1 MRMQIGVN
9 QFCFPAR
16 YDVADA
22 LKAAAAL
29 GFDSFEACMTA
40 SQPGAAAGGVTDA
53 LDISGYYNRLLN
65 LDSTERDYRALRA
78 LAEDAG
84 MPIGGVGGILSFSI
98 YPLTSTDPS
107 IANRAMDA
115 VRRMADAAR
124 VLGAGS
130 VLVIPGMLT
139 EDMGYQEGYDR
150 AQARVAALAA
160 EAPDV
165 QFNIENVWN
174 NFLYSPLELN
184 GFVDGT
190 GRDNVGIY
198 FDIANARR
206 FGYPQQWIRAMGKRV
221 RKLHV
226 KDYRMAVDNIHG
238 FTNILDGDVNYPE
251 VLRALRETGYDGEL
265 VIELIPPA
273 HHLVERTLAHA
284 REALLEL
291 MHSEMDGR
299 NGQ

>member
-1 MRMQIGVN
+1 MQIGVN
-9 QFCFPAR
+9 QFCFPAG
-16 YDVADA
+16 YDVAEA
-22 LKAAAAL
+22 QNAAARL

-40 SQPGAAAGGVTDA
+40 SRPGAAAGGVTDA

-65 LDSTERDYRALRA
+65 LDSSREDYHALRA

-84 MPIGGVGGILSFSI
+84 IRIGGVGGILSFSI
-98 YPLTSTDPS
+98 FPLTSADPVV
-107 IANRAMDA
+107 ANRAMDA

-124 VLGAGS
+124 ALGAGS

-165 QFNIENVWN
+165 GFNIENVWN

-184 GFVDGT
+184 RFVDGT
-190 GRDNVGIY
+190 GRDNVGIH

-206 FGYPQQWIRAMGKRV
+206 FGYPQQWIRAMGKRI

-238 FTNILDGDVNYPE
+238 FTNVLDGDVNYPE
-251 VLRALRETGYDGEL
+251 VLRALRETGYDGEQ
-265 VIELIPPA
+265 VVELIPPA

-284 REALLEL
+284 RGALLVL
-291 MHSEMDGR
+291 IHSEKDRR